1 MHLLLESAS
10 GYALLDCKLDKV
22 KTVDLQIFGKNV
34 KLVAFQPFT
43 SGQEALS
50 SIQSIS
56 DHKLPATLTHFLSLH
71 LSKDASLGCE
81 KNMASLLSNE
91 FKCNH
96 DDHTFQLMRSARQLL
111 PKLLSSHIEK
121 GDIEKAQL
129 GLGHAFSRS
138 KVQFNVNKVDNMII
152 QSIALLDQLDKD
164 INTFAM
170 RAREWYSWGFPEL
183 GNIVKDHL
191 TYAKLLLIIQ
201 DKTDMT
207 DLKIKAIK
215 DLVMDDAL
223 ELQIVKACNSSMGQ
237 DLSTA
242 DITSISAFAKKVVDL
257 FNYRSELSTYLMERM
272 HGVAPNLSALIGE
285 LVGARLIA
293 HAGSLTNL
301 SKCPASTVQILGA
314 EKALFRALKKKGNTP
329 KFGLLYHSTF
339 IGRAQPQFKGR
350 VSRFLANKCTIAS
363 RIDCFSEAEQV
374 SDVFGRAMKEQVEE
388 RLNNLT
394 DGKDPVKNEEVMVRA
409 QQIMDKEGITL
420 TDNSENKAED
430 KMDVDPVVSK
440 DQKSNKNKS
449 KKEKKKS
456 NTPVV
461 DVPVAAPVVEAKKS
475 KSKKSKKSV
484 EPVAAPIVEEQ
495 LVKANSKKN
504 KKDKKEKTVAVVAVV
519 SPVKVTEAIVS
530 VSKKRKVEAI
540 EEEGSLKKSKKKSK
554 KAKTSK

>member
-10 GYALLDCKLDKV
+10 GYALLDCKQDKV
-22 KTVDLQIFGKNV
+22 QTTDLQVFGKSV

-50 SIQSIS
+50 AIQSIS
-56 DHKLPATLTHFLSLH
+56 EHKLPASLKNFLSLH
-71 LSKDASLGCE
+71 LAKDTLLGCE
-81 KNMASLLSNE
+81 KNMASLLSSD

-96 DDHTFQLMRSARQLL
+96 DDHTFQLLRSSRHLL
-111 PKLLSSHIEK
+111 PKFLSSHVEK
-121 GDIEKAQL
+121 GDVEKAQL

-183 GNIVKDHL
+183 ANVMKDHL

-207 DLKIKAIK
+207 EKKIKAIK

-223 ELQIVKACNSSMGQ
+223 EQQILKSCNSSMGQ
-237 DLSTA
+237 DLSAA
-242 DITSISAFAKKVVDL
+242 DITSICAFAKKVVDL
-257 FNYRSELSTYLMERM
+257 FVYRAELSTYLMERM

-339 IGRAQPQFKGR
+339 IGRANTQYKGR

-363 RIDCFSEAEQV
+363 RIDCFSDAEQV

-388 RLNNLT
+388 RLNNLNN
-394 DGKDPVKNEEVMVRA
+394 GKEPVKNEEVMVRA
-409 QQIMDKEGITL
+409 QKIMDKEGIVL
-420 TDNSENKAED
+420 NNNSEAKED
-430 KMDVDPVVSK
+430 KMEVDEAP
-440 DQKSNKNKS
+440 
-449 KKEKKKS
+449 KEKK
-456 NTPVV
+456 
-461 DVPVAAPVVEAKKS
+461 
-475 KSKKSKKSV
+475 
-484 EPVAAPIVEEQ
+484 
-495 LVKANSKKN
+495 SKKN
-504 KKDKKEKTVAVVAVV
+504 KKKDAIVVDAPVETVVETPAKKSKKKKSKTPEKVESKVLETPKSDKKEKKASKTADKPEKAALVDIIETVVD
-519 SPVKVTEAIVS
+519 
-530 VSKKRKVEAI
+530 VSKKRKAVDEDTT
-540 EEEGSLKKSKKKSK
+540 SKKKKKSK